1 MNIKQKSGHGRPLIF
16 ICYSSSKE
24 LETGRSLRLTDW
36 ALEPSCWGPGQE
48 ETLSQKQWGTLS
60 QEKGDWY
67 LRSEL
72 KLSSGLDIC
81 SSPPPTTSLNRFL
94 FTTFLAS
101 MITQKTWH
109 ASDCT
114 VGVDE
119 GSSVQ
124 VCTQIDLII
133 NCEINSSFYL
143 MIRYWNMKSGLLLYS
158 HSVYSGSW

>member
-1 MNIKQKSGHGRPLIF
+1 MVGHLFLSVVPALRRWSQGDLWGSLTGPWNLLVEVQVRKRPCL
-16 ICYSSSKE
+16 K
-24 LETGRSLRLTDW
+24 
-36 ALEPSCWGPGQE
+36 
-48 ETLSQKQWGTLS
+48 KQWGTLS

-67 LRSEL
+67 PRSEL
-72 KLSSGLDIC
+72 KPSSGLDIC
-81 SSPPPTTSLNRFL
+81 SPPPPTTSLNRFL

-119 GSSVQ
+119 WSSVQ

-133 NCEINSSFYL
+133 NCEINSSFHL